1 MRRYLFPLI
10 LGVVGCAVL
19 IYLGLWQ
26 LDRRAWKEDMLA
38 DITAG
43 IQADPVPL
51 PDAIDPSMKYLPVT
65 VSGTTTGAEIDVL
78 SHTREQG
85 AGYQIVSRFV
95 TDDGRAILLD
105 RGFVPQEARRI
116 DRPPVRLQVTGNL
129 HWPQDA
135 SSSTPAPNM
144 DENIW
149 FARDVDAMALTLGHA
164 ARAGRG
170 QRRRGRQPGR
180 PSPAGGHRGDSQQPP
195 VLCGAVVP
203 DRGHLGGDDTGADLA
218 YQAAQLLKDFR
229 CVTSR
234 RGARPRC

>member
-51 PDAIDPSMKYLPVT
+51 PDAIDPSMKYLPVA

-149 FARDVDAMALTLGHA
+149 FARDVDAMALTL
-164 ARAGRG
+164 
-170 QRRRGRQPGR
+170 
-180 PSPAGGHRGDSQQPP
+180 DTLP
-195 VLCGAVVP
+195 VLVVASAVE
-203 DRGHLGGDDTGADLA
+203 GDN
-218 YQAAQLLKDFR
+218 Q
-229 CVTSR
+229 
-234 RGARPRC
+234 GARPLPVAIEGIPNNHLSYAVQWFLIAATWAVMTLALIWRIRQRSY

>member
-26 LDRRAWKEDMLA
+26 LDCRAWKEDMLA

-149 FARDVDAMALTLGHA
+149 FARDVDAMALTL
-164 ARAGRG
+164 
-170 QRRRGRQPGR
+170 
-180 PSPAGGHRGDSQQPP
+180 DTLP
-195 VLCGAVVP
+195 VLVVASAVE
-203 DRGHLGGDDTGADLA
+203 GDN
-218 YQAAQLLKDFR
+218 Q
-229 CVTSR
+229 
-234 RGARPRC
+234 GARPLPVAIEGIPNNHLSYAVQWFLIAATWAVMTLALIWRIRQRSY

>member
-149 FARDVDAMALTLGHA
+149 FARDVDAMALTL
-164 ARAGRG
+164 
-170 QRRRGRQPGR
+170 
-180 PSPAGGHRGDSQQPP
+180 DTLP
-195 VLCGAVVP
+195 VLVVASAVE
-203 DRGHLGGDDTGADLA
+203 GDN
-218 YQAAQLLKDFR
+218 Q
-229 CVTSR
+229 
-234 RGARPRC
+234 GARPLPVAIEGIPNNHLSYAVQWFLIAATWAVMTLGLIWRIRQRKY

>member
-10 LGVVGCAVL
+10 LGIAGCGFL
-19 IYLGLWQ
+19 IYLGMWQ
-26 LDRRAWKEDMLA
+26 LERRDWKEGLLA

-51 PDAIDPSMKYLPVT
+51 PDAIDPTMKYLPVT

-95 TDDGRAILLD
+95 TDDGRAILVD
-105 RGFVPQEARRI
+105 RGFVPQEARRL

-149 FARDVDAMALTLGHA
+149 FARDVDAMALTL
-164 ARAGRG
+164 
-170 QRRRGRQPGR
+170 
-180 PSPAGGHRGDSQQPP
+180 DTLP
-195 VLCGAVVP
+195 VLVVASAIE
-203 DRGHLGGDDTGADLA
+203 GDN
-218 YQAAQLLKDFR
+218 Q
-229 CVTSR
+229 
-234 RGARPRC
+234 GARPLPIAVEGIPNNHLSYAMQWFLIAATWAVMTLALIWRIRQRSY

>member
-149 FARDVDAMALTLGHA
+149 FARDVDAMALTL
-164 ARAGRG
+164 
-170 QRRRGRQPGR
+170 
-180 PSPAGGHRGDSQQPP
+180 DTLP
-195 VLCGAVVP
+195 VLVVASAVE
-203 DRGHLGGDDTGADLA
+203 GDN
-218 YQAAQLLKDFR
+218 Q
-229 CVTSR
+229 
-234 RGARPRC
+234 GARPLPVAIEGIPNNHLSYAVQWFLIAATWAVMTLSLIWRIRQRSY

>member
-10 LGVVGCAVL
+10 LGIVGCAVL
-19 IYLGLWQ
+19 IQLGLWQ
-26 LDRRAWKEDMLA
+26 LARADWKEGML
-38 DITAG
+38 DQITAG

-95 TDDGRAILLD
+95 TDDGRAIMVD
-105 RGFVPQEARRI
+105 RGFVPQEARRLE
-116 DRPPVRLQVTGNL
+116 RPPVRLDVTGNL

-135 SSSTPAPNM
+135 SSSTPAPNL

-149 FARDVDAMALTLGHA
+149 FARDVDAMAASLDTL
-164 ARAGRG
+164 
-170 QRRRGRQPGR
+170 
-180 PSPAGGHRGDSQQPP
+180 P
-195 VLCGAVVP
+195 VLVVASAIQ
-203 DRGHLGGDDTGADLA
+203 GDN
-218 YQAAQLLKDFR
+218 Q
-229 CVTSR
+229 
-234 RGARPRC
+234 GARPMPVAIEGIPNNHLSYAVQWFLIAATWAVMTLALIWRIRQRSY

>member
-10 LGVVGCAVL
+10 LGIAGCAVL

-26 LDRRAWKEDMLA
+26 LDRRDWKEGMLA
-38 DITAG
+38 QITAG

-51 PDAIDPSMKYLPVT
+51 PDTIDPSMKYLPVT
-65 VSGTTTGAEIDVL
+65 VTGTTTGAEIDVL
-78 SHTREQG
+78 SHTREEG
-85 AGYQIVSRFV
+85 AGYQVVSRFV

-105 RGFVPQEARRI
+105 RGFVPQEARRL

-149 FARDVDAMALTLGHA
+149 FARDVDAMAVTL
-164 ARAGRG
+164 
-170 QRRRGRQPGR
+170 
-180 PSPAGGHRGDSQQPP
+180 DTLP
-195 VLCGAVVP
+195 VLVVASAIT
-203 DRGHLGGDDTGADLA
+203 GDN
-218 YQAAQLLKDFR
+218 Q
-229 CVTSR
+229 
-234 RGARPRC
+234 GARPLPVAIDGIPNNHLSYAMQWFMIAATWAVMTLALIWRIRQRSY

>member
-10 LGVVGCAVL
+10 LGIAGCGFL
-19 IYLGLWQ
+19 IYLGMWQ
-26 LDRRAWKEDMLA
+26 LERRDWKEGLLA

-51 PDAIDPSMKYLPVT
+51 PDAIDPTMKYLPVT

-95 TDDGRAILLD
+95 TDDGRAILVD
-105 RGFVPQEARRI
+105 RGFVPQEARRL

-149 FARDVDAMALTLGHA
+149 FARDVDAMALTL
-164 ARAGRG
+164 
-170 QRRRGRQPGR
+170 
-180 PSPAGGHRGDSQQPP
+180 DTLP
-195 VLCGAVVP
+195 VLVVASAIE
-203 DRGHLGGDDTGADLA
+203 GDN
-218 YQAAQLLKDFR
+218 Q
-229 CVTSR
+229 
-234 RGARPRC
+234 GARPLPVAVEGIPNNHLSYAMQWFLIAATWAVMTLALIWRIRQRSY

>member
-1 MRRYLFPLI
+1 MRRYLFPVI

-149 FARDVDAMALTLGHA
+149 FARDVDAMALTL
-164 ARAGRG
+164 
-170 QRRRGRQPGR
+170 
-180 PSPAGGHRGDSQQPP
+180 DTLP
-195 VLCGAVVP
+195 VLVVASAVE
-203 DRGHLGGDDTGADLA
+203 GDN
-218 YQAAQLLKDFR
+218 Q
-229 CVTSR
+229 
-234 RGARPRC
+234 GARPLPVAIEGIPNNHLSYAVQWFLIAATWAVMTLALIWRIRQRSY

>member
-144 DENIW
+144 EENIW
-149 FARDVDAMALTLGHA
+149 FARDVDAMALTL
-164 ARAGRG
+164 
-170 QRRRGRQPGR
+170 
-180 PSPAGGHRGDSQQPP
+180 DTLP
-195 VLCGAVVP
+195 VLVVASAVE
-203 DRGHLGGDDTGADLA
+203 GDN
-218 YQAAQLLKDFR
+218 Q
-229 CVTSR
+229 
-234 RGARPRC
+234 GARPLPVAIEGIPNNHLSYAVQWFLIAATWAVMTLALIWRIRQRSY

>member
-43 IQADPVPL
+43 IQAAPVPL

-149 FARDVDAMALTLGHA
+149 FARDVDAMALTL
-164 ARAGRG
+164 
-170 QRRRGRQPGR
+170 
-180 PSPAGGHRGDSQQPP
+180 DTLP
-195 VLCGAVVP
+195 VLVVASAVE
-203 DRGHLGGDDTGADLA
+203 GDN
-218 YQAAQLLKDFR
+218 Q
-229 CVTSR
+229 
-234 RGARPRC
+234 GARPLPVAIEGIPNNHLSYAVQWFLIAATWAVMTLALIWRIRQRSY